1 MAINHSGGASGR
13 ADAIDARALDDAAY
27 YFDDAASVGRDHAR
41 QALRLDSKIALVT
54 GAGAGIGA
62 AIAARFAAE
71 GAFVYASDLDSAAA
85 RATAEQITAAGN
97 RAEALPLDVTR
108 GQDIE
113 AALRT
118 IERAHGRLDVLV
130 NNAGLNVRG
139 DFRHMSDA
147 DWTRIR
153 DVNLDGVV
161 RIARDGF
168 ALLKASG
175 HGSLVNL
182 ASIMGHR
189 GMRQLA
195 GYAATK
201 GAVSA
206 LTRALAVEY
215 APFGIRVNALA
226 PGFIETAL
234 TDRVLRNPMIAKALI
249 DKTPLRRF
257 GTPEDVAAVALF
269 FASDESAF
277 VTGAEL
283 AVDGGMAAGL

>member
-1 MAINHSGGASGR
+1 MS
-13 ADAIDARALDDAAY
+13 
-27 YFDDAASVGRDHAR
+27 
-41 QALRLDSKIALVT
+41 RLQGKIALVT

-62 AIAARFAAE
+62 AIAATFAAE
-71 GAFVYASDLDSAAA
+71 GAFVYVTDRDVAAA
-85 RATAEQITAAGN
+85 EAQAGQIRANGGAG
-97 RAEALPLDVTR
+97 EPFGLDVSK
-108 GQDIE
+108 GQDITGVFRSV
-113 AALRT
+113 A
-118 IERAHGRLDVLV
+118 ERDGRLDVLV

-147 DWTRIR
+147 DWETIR

-168 ALLKASG
+168 DLMKASG
-175 HGSLVNL
+175 SASLINL
-182 ASIMGHR
+182 ASIMGNR
-189 GMRQLA
+189 GLRQLA
-195 GYAATK
+195 GYSATK

-234 TDRVLRNPMIAKALI
+234 TDRVLRNPMINKALL
-249 DKTPLRRF
+249 DQTPLRRF
-257 GTPEDVAAVALF
+257 GSPEDVARAALF
-269 FASDESAF
+269 FASEDSAF